1 MTEVAEDVWEIEFEE
16 VPDGFERQIK
26 FAIDGAWTHNFGGA
40 FGAWTHN
47 FGGAFVESGVQTD
60 AVYNGDNI
68 TFDTDD
74 VCNITVRLDL
84 TNFDFTTKEGAKA
97 YVRIDYLD

>member
-26 FAIDGAWTHNFGGA
+26 FAID
-40 FGAWTHN
+40 GAWTHN

-97 YVRIDYLD
+97 YIRIDYLD